1 MQFDIE
7 NHFYTQMEKLCEK
20 VDYLFEEYKTD
31 GFIRYAMTVHSENQL
46 ALDLLKYSFEELDSD
61 DRIDRCRT
69 FIRRDYPNMSETHIV
84 RVVMALMNT
93 LRDWEQHQLEQ
104 F

>member
-7 NHFYTQMEKLCEK
+7 NHFYTMMEKLCEK
-20 VDYLFEEYKTD
+20 VDYLFEAYMTD
-31 GFIRYAMTVHSENQL
+31 SFIRYAMTVYINNQI

-69 FIRRDYPNMSETHIV
+69 FIRRDYPNMSESNVV
-84 RVVMALMNT
+84 RVVVSLLNALQE
-93 LRDWEQHQLEQ
+93 WEQHQLEDY
-104 F
+104 